1 MGGMSSDRQVEKP
14 DRGLVWNEGSERF
27 YLSTPALGPRLD
39 LIKHLI
45 DDSQLLLYV
54 IGERGSGKSALLD
67 ELLAMAR
74 DGWRVARVQ
83 ANAMLDPLALL
94 RDLTQALNPGVRGQD
109 RDALLAALED
119 LLAASTDTRFVPVV
133 LVDDAHEL
141 SEEALKLLFSLAI
154 PPRGGSPAASR
165 EAHRFRIVLF
175 CEPEIDTVL
184 RARGLAAVS
193 PPVAHVVDLPPFTVE
208 DTRAY
213 LAERLS
219 RVGLGALLPLDTGV
233 ADRIH
238 QDARG
243 LPGAIDAVA
252 RETLWRGQGQP
263 SPAPEPVPPPDAD
276 RGSGWAA
283 VRKHG
288 WRLYTAAALLAVVT
302 GFIAYEIVNPTGQR
316 REPASGVVPL
326 EVPPPQTAPP
336 AGPVKPPSVPAAE
349 AGRAGTPH
357 SKPADRPPVA
367 ADGPNQPPAAAPRA
381 IEPPRDSALEANGP
395 SPNRP
400 ADPVPRAVERVAE
413 RAVETPPG
421 ETPPGEW
428 VDPAPAKPRAAPA
441 EATPPEPQA
450 KRGDEAGR
458 GAAAGSSWLRT
469 QPADAYVLQL
479 IGSTSRDTVS
489 GFLGRHAFGAKAA
502 WVTTQR
508 NGQDW
513 HIVVCGPF
521 TDRGAAHAAIVSL
534 PPEVRALR
542 PWARRISDITRAL
555 ADKR

>member
-1 MGGMSSDRQVEKP
+1 MVGVHRPPMGDMSSERQVEKP
-14 DRGLVWNEGSERF
+14 DSGLVWNEGSERF
-27 YLSTPALGPRLD
+27 YLKTPALGPRLD

-45 DDSQLLLYV
+45 DDSRLLLYV

-67 ELLAMAR
+67 EILAMAR
-74 DGWRVARVQ
+74 DGWRVARIQ

-94 RDLTQALNPGVRGQD
+94 CDLTQALNPGVRGQD

-119 LLAASTDTRFVPVV
+119 LLAASTDTHFIPVV

-141 SEEALKLLFSLAI
+141 SEEALKLLFSLVI
-154 PPRGGSPAASR
+154 PPRVDSPAASR

-184 RARGLAAVS
+184 KARGLAAVS

-243 LPGAIDAVA
+243 IPGAIDAVA
-252 RETLWRGQGQP
+252 RERLWRRQGQP
-263 SPAPEPVPPPDAD
+263 SSAPGPVPVPDAG
-276 RGSGWAA
+276 RGSPWAA

-288 WRLYTAAALLAVVT
+288 WRLYTAAAVLALVT
-302 GFIAYEIVNPTGQR
+302 GFIVYEMVNQPDEVGP
-316 REPASGVVPL
+316 EAPSGVVPL

-336 AGPVKPPSVPAAE
+336 SAPAPPVPAAGD
-349 AGRAGTPH
+349 GRAGTPQ
-357 SKPADRPPVA
+357 SKPADRSPVA
-367 ADGPNQPPAAAPRA
+367 APGPNQPPAAAPRA
-381 IEPPRDSALEANGP
+381 VEPPRDGA
-395 SPNRP
+395 
-400 ADPVPRAVERVAE
+400 
-413 RAVETPPG
+413 
-421 ETPPGEW
+421 
-428 VDPAPAKPRAAPA
+428 DPAPAEA

-450 KRGDEAGR
+450 KRADQAGR
-458 GAAAGSSWLRT
+458 GAAAGSSWLRA

-479 IGSTSRDTVS
+479 IGSASRDTVS

-513 HIVVCGPF
+513 HIVVYGPF
-521 TDRGAAHAAIVSL
+521 PDRGAAHAAIGSL

-555 ADKR
+555 TAKR

>member
-1 MGGMSSDRQVEKP
+1 
-14 DRGLVWNEGSERF
+14 
-27 YLSTPALGPRLD
+27 
-39 LIKHLI
+39 
-45 DDSQLLLYV
+45 
-54 IGERGSGKSALLD
+54 
-67 ELLAMAR
+67 
-74 DGWRVARVQ
+74 
-83 ANAMLDPLALL
+83 
-94 RDLTQALNPGVRGQD
+94 
-109 RDALLAALED
+109 
-119 LLAASTDTRFVPVV
+119 VV

-165 EAHRFRIVLF
+165 EAHWFRIVLF

-184 RARGLAAVS
+184 KARGLAAVS
-193 PPVAHVVDLPPFTVE
+193 PPVAHVVDLPPFAVE

-243 LPGAIDAVA
+243 LPGAIDAAA
-252 RETLWRGQGQP
+252 RETLWRRQGQP
-263 SPAPEPVPPPDAD
+263 SSAPGPVPAPDAG
-276 RGSGWAA
+276 RRSPWAA

-288 WRLYTAAALLAVVT
+288 WRLYTAAAVLAVVT
-302 GFIAYEIVNPTGQR
+302 GFIIYEMVNQPDEVGP
-316 REPASGVVPL
+316 EAASGVVPL

-336 AGPVKPPSVPAAE
+336 SAPVPSVPAAGD
-349 AGRAGTPH
+349 GRAGAPQ
-357 SKPADRPPVA
+357 SKPADRSPVA
-367 ADGPNQPPAAAPRA
+367 PDGPNQPPAAAPRA
-381 IEPPRDSALEANGP
+381 AKPPRDGAVEADGA

-400 ADPVPRAVERVAE
+400 ADPVRRAVEGVAE
-413 RAVETPPG
+413 REIEPPPG
-421 ETPPGEW
+421 ES

-441 EATPPEPQA
+441 EAEATPPEPQA
-450 KRGDEAGR
+450 ERADQAGS
-458 GAAAGSSWLRT
+458 GAAAGSSWLRA

-479 IGSTSRDTVS
+479 IGSASRDTAS
-489 GFLGRHAFGAKAA
+489 GFLGRHAFGANAA

-513 HIVVCGPF
+513 HIVVYGPF
-521 TDRGAAHAAIVSL
+521 PDRGAAHAAIGSL

-555 ADKR
+555 TAKR

>member
-1 MGGMSSDRQVEKP
+1 MGDMSSERQIETP
-14 DRGLVWNEGSERF
+14 DRGLVWNEGSEHF
-27 YLSTPALGPRLD
+27 YLKTPALGPRLD

-45 DDSQLLLYV
+45 DDSRLLLYV

-67 ELLAMAR
+67 EILAMAR
-74 DGWRVARVQ
+74 DGWRVARIQ

-184 RARGLAAVS
+184 KARGLAAVS

-252 RETLWRGQGQP
+252 RETLWRGQP
-263 SPAPEPVPPPDAD
+263 SPARDPVPALDAG
-276 RGSGWAA
+276 RGSPWAA

-288 WRLYTAAALLAVVT
+288 WRLYTAATVLAVVT
-302 GFIAYEIVNPTGQR
+302 GFIAYKIVNPTDDVR
-316 REPASGVVPL
+316 PEPASGIVPL

-336 AGPVKPPSVPAAE
+336 SAPVSSVPAAE
-349 AGRAGTPH
+349 AGRAGTPQP
-357 SKPADRPPVA
+357 KPADRSPVA
-367 ADGPNQPPAAAPRA
+367 AGGPSPNKPPAAAPRA
-381 IEPPRDSALEANGP
+381 VEPPRDSAVEANGP

-400 ADPVPRAVERVAE
+400 ADPVPRA
-413 RAVETPPG
+413 
-421 ETPPGEW
+421 
-428 VDPAPAKPRAAPA
+428 APAG
-441 EATPPEPQA
+441 ATPPEQQTE
-450 KRGDEAGR
+450 DQAGR
-458 GAAAGSSWLRT
+458 GAAAGSSWLRA
-469 QPADAYVLQL
+469 QPTDAYVLQL
-479 IGSTSRDTVS
+479 IGSASRDTVS
-489 GFLGRHAFGAKAA
+489 GFMGRHAFGAKAA

-508 NGQDW
+508 NGQEW
-513 HIVVCGPF
+513 HIVVYGPF
-521 TDRGAAHAAIVSL
+521 PDRGAAHAAIVSL

>member
-1 MGGMSSDRQVEKP
+1 MGGMSSEHQVEKP

-45 DDSQLLLYV
+45 DDSRLLLYV

-67 ELLAMAR
+67 EILAMAR
-74 DGWRVARVQ
+74 DGWRVARIQ

-141 SEEALKLLFSLAI
+141 SEEAVKLLFSLAI

-184 RARGLAAVS
+184 KARGLAAVS
-193 PPVAHVVDLPPFTVE
+193 PPVAHVVELPPFTVE

-219 RVGLGALLPLDTGV
+219 RVGLGALLPLDIGV

-263 SPAPEPVPPPDAD
+263 SPAPDPVPAPDAG
-276 RGSGWAA
+276 RGSPWAA

-288 WRLYTAAALLAVVT
+288 WRLYTAAAVLAVVT
-302 GFIAYEIVNPTGQR
+302 GFIVYEIVNQPDEVGP
-316 REPASGVVPL
+316 EPASGVVPL
-326 EVPPPQTAPP
+326 EVPPPQTARHS
-336 AGPVKPPSVPAAE
+336 APVPSVPAAGD
-349 AGRAGTPH
+349 GRAGTRQ
-357 SKPADRPPVA
+357 SKPSDRPPVA
-367 ADGPNQPPAAAPRA
+367 APGPNQPPAAAPRT
-381 IEPPRDSALEANGP
+381 
-395 SPNRP
+395 
-400 ADPVPRAVERVAE
+400 VERVAE

-421 ETPPGEW
+421 ESVG
-428 VDPAPAKPRAAPA
+428 PAPVKPRAAPT
-441 EATPPEPQA
+441 EATPPEPQT
-450 KRGDEAGR
+450 KRGDEAGG
-458 GAAAGSSWLRT
+458 GAAAGSSWLRA

-479 IGSTSRDTVS
+479 IGSASRDTVS
-489 GFLGRHAFGAKAA
+489 GFMERHAFGAKAA

-513 HIVVCGPF
+513 HIVVYGPF
-521 TDRGAAHAAIVSL
+521 PDRGAAHAAIVSL